1 VELANIG
8 QDVVTQIKTII
19 EQARKKMAVAVNH
32 ELLLSYWQIGKL
44 IAESEQFNDYY
55 GMSERSFM
63 IALSKVLTNEIG
75 KGFSRPNLI
84 NMKKIYENYPNG
96 QTLSD
101 HLSWSHYCE
110 LLGVS
115 DKDAR
120 DFYEKECL
128 NSRWSIRE
136 LRRQIDS
143 ALFERLLLS
152 DGALNKQKVLKLAR
166 EGQIL
171 EKPEDIIKDPY
182 VLEFLGIP
190 DERVSKE
197 SELEKK
203 LVERIEDFLLELG
216 RGFMFVG
223 TQQRVTIGN
232 IHHRVDMVFYN
243 KILKAY
249 VLIDLKI
256 GKFKL
261 DHAGQMNGY
270 VNYYKTEINAPD
282 DNQPI
287 GIILCADRDEVVAE
301 FALGGLENQ
310 IFASKYTLYIPDKE
324 QLIRQVEYVL
334 EQNDIET
341 MELEEDL
348 PTPERS
354 TAKLEKEQLAALRKK
369 GNQLMLDE

>member
-1 VELANIG
+1 MELTNINSDIVG
-8 QDVVTQIKTII
+8 QIKNII
-19 EQARKKMAVAVNH
+19 EQARQNVIVTVNH
-32 ELLLSYWQIGKL
+32 ELLGSYWQIGRL
-44 IAESEQFNDYY
+44 IAEREQANNIND
-55 GMSERSFM
+55 MSERAFM
-63 IALSKVLTNEIG
+63 LSLSRVLTDELG
-75 KGFSRPNLI
+75 RGFSRANLI
-84 NMKKIYENYPNG
+84 NMKKFYENYPSG

-110 LLGVS
+110 LLAVS

-120 DFYEKECL
+120 SFYEKECL

-152 DGALNKQKVLKLAR
+152 DGTLNKQKVLELSRK
-166 EGQIL
+166 GQTI
-171 EKPEDIIKDPY
+171 ERPEDIIKDPY

-190 DERVSKE
+190 QPKALKE

-203 LVERIEDFLLELG
+203 LVERLEDFLLELG

-223 TQQRVTIGN
+223 TQQRVTLGN
-232 IHHRVDMVFYN
+232 IHYYVDMVFYN

-256 GKFKL
+256 EKFKPEN
-261 DHAGQMNGY
+261 AGQMNAY
-270 VNYYKTEINAPD
+270 VNYYKTEVNAPD
-282 DNQPI
+282 DNPPI

-310 IFASKYTLYIPDKE
+310 IFASKYTYYIPDKE
-324 QLIRQVEYVL
+324 QLIRQIEAVL
-334 EQNDIET
+334 EQDSQAS
-341 MELEEDL
+341 EDS
-348 PTPERS
+348 E
-354 TAKLEKEQLAALRKK
+354 
-369 GNQLMLDE
+369 